1 MTHETMTAQMPAEV
15 IRLAREF
22 FARRVPAASA
32 FVEAESAGHIV
43 LRGQGGE
50 ELVIAAVAVEHGS
63 AVRGSTLFFDQQLC
77 RFFSTLE
84 AA

>member
-1 MTHETMTAQMPAEV
+1 MTHETMTARTPAEV

-22 FARRVPAASA
+22 FLRRVPAASA

-50 ELVIAAVAVEHGS
+50 ELVIAAVAVRGGS
-63 AVRGSTLFFDQQLC
+63 AVRGSTLLFDQQVL
-77 RFFSTLE
+77 RFFTTLGAE
-84 AA
+84 

>member
-1 MTHETMTAQMPAEV
+1 MTHETMTVRSPAEV
-15 IRLAREF
+15 LRRAREF
-22 FARRVPAASA
+22 FLHRVPAASA

-50 ELVIAAVAVEHGS
+50 ELVIAATAVAGGS
-63 AVRGSTLFFDQQLC
+63 VVRGSTLLFDQQLL

-84 AA
+84 AV

>member
-1 MTHETMTAQMPAEV
+1 MTLETMTARSPAEV

-22 FARRVPAASA
+22 FQRRVPAAGA
-32 FVEAESAGHIV
+32 FVEAESGGHVV

-50 ELVIAAVAVEHGS
+50 ELVIAALAVDGGS
-63 AVRGSTLFFDQQLC
+63 AVRGSTMLFDQQLR

>member
-1 MTHETMTAQMPAEV
+1 MTHETTTARSPAEV

-22 FARRVPAASA
+22 FLHRVPAASA

-50 ELVIAAVAVEHGS
+50 ELVIAVLAVAGGS
-63 AVRGSTLFFDQQLC
+63 AVRGSTLLFDQQLL

>member
-1 MTHETMTAQMPAEV
+1 MTHETNTVLDPAEV
-15 IRLAREF
+15 LRRAREF
-22 FARRVPAASA
+22 FLRRVPAMGA
-32 FVEAESAGHIV
+32 FVETESAGHIV

-50 ELVIAAVAVEHGS
+50 ELVIAASAVAGGS
-63 AVRGSTLFFDQQLC
+63 AVRGSTLLFDQQLL